1 VCTTY
6 NGAKSSNYFN
16 DKRLEMVEAA
26 GVEPRETRLAINDLA
41 EIESL
46 KLAGIAQIAAS
57 KYI

>member
-1 VCTTY
+1 
-6 NGAKSSNYFN
+6 
-16 DKRLEMVEAA
+16 MVEAA